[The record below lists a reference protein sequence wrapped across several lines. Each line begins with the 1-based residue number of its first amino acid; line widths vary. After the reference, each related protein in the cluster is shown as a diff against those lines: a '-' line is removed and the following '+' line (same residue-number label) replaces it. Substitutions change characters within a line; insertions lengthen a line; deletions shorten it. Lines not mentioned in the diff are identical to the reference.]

1 MIKRKETMFPEM
13 SSSFFKTESIN
24 CPISGKEEDDAN
36 GLKPAINSAV
46 NSPLS
51 FSVPLKKDSCGKKE

>member
-1 MIKRKETMFPEM
+1 MFPEM